1 MIIPC
6 IDLMDGKVVQLVQG
20 REKALEGKS
29 PDEQLAVFAG
39 FPQIQVIDLNA
50 AMGRGSNTAIL
61 NGIARRALVRAG
73 GGVRTVERARELVEI
88 GVHRVIVGTAAFN
101 TEGPNFEFLS
111 SLRAALGATYVTIA
125 LDSKDGYVVVKGW
138 QEKTRW
144 RAADLISALEPY
156 CSGFLCTYVDKEGM
170 MQGTDLGWFEELR
183 SRTSHELV
191 AAGGITT
198 LEDVRALSALGV
210 HCAIGMSIYTGRLRL
225 ADLAELNASL
235 VASSDRAGTV
245 T

>member
-20 REKALEGKS
+20 REKALEGGS
-29 PDEQLAVFAG
+29 PDEQLALFAG
-39 FPQIQVIDLNA
+39 FPQIQVIDLDA
-50 AMGRGSNTAIL
+50 AMGRGANTAIL

-73 GGVRTVERARELVEI
+73 GGVRTVERARELVEM
-88 GVHRVIVGTAAFN
+88 GAHRVIVGTAAFN
-101 TEGPNFEFLS
+101 AEGPDFAFLS
-111 SLRAALGATYVTIA
+111 ALRAAIGATCVTIA

-138 QEKTRW
+138 QERTKW
-144 RAADLISALEPY
+144 KAVDLIPALEPY

-170 MQGTDLGWFEELR
+170 MQGTDVAWFESLR
-183 SRTSHELV
+183 RSTGHELV

-198 LEDVRALSALGV
+198 MEDIRALSALEV

-225 ADLAELNASL
+225 PELAELNARL
-235 VASSDRAGTV
+235 AASGSRAGNV
-245 T
+245 A